1 MKATAF
7 FILLA
12 ASTAFGQIDS
22 ASLRA
27 KFGAP
32 LNRETFIVRPGVQ
45 MIVDY
50 SPTANHA
57 CRLELPGQAMPTDA
71 PLGVAINPKK
81 IIDDILAEI
90 VPLSMRGKELGRFAE
105 QMGQLGISSIDYENV
120 SIVESLTGNRRTA
133 LTVKFK
139 TPDCLKLLADLAAL
153 RLL

>member
-1 MKATAF
+1 MKATAL

-12 ASTAFGQIDS
+12 ASAAFGQIDS
-22 ASLRA
+22 SGLRA
-27 KFGAP
+27 KFGEP
-32 LNRETFIVRPGVQ
+32 LNRETFMVRPGVL

-90 VPLSMRGKELGRFAE
+90 VPLSMRGKELGGMSQ
-105 QMGQLGISSIDYENV
+105 QMSLQGISTIDYENV
-120 SIVESLTGNRRTA
+120 SIAGPFTGNRRTA
-133 LTVKFK
+133 LIVRFK
-139 TPDCLKLLADLAAL
+139 TPDCLKLLTDLALL